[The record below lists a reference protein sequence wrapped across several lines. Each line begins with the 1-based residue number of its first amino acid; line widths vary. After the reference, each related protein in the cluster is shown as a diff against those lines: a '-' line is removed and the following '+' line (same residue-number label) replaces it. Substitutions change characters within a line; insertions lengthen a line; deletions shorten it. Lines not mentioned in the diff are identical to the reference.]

1 MTLPNQ
7 VNPLVQASS
16 AAPYTVNNSVR
27 FRSSASAYLSRT
39 PASAGNQQKW
49 TWSGW
54 VKRGALAN
62 NLSLFSAGTTSPT
75 YDGFRFDSSDRLQF
89 FQGGAAVSNLVT
101 TSVYRD
107 PSSWYHIILAVDT
120 TQATASNR
128 VKIYVNSNQITS
140 FSTST
145 YPTQNTAASINN
157 NLLHVVSAQTD
168 TAVVS
173 LYFDGYLAEVNFIDG
188 QALTPSS
195 FGAYSANGVWQPARY
210 TGTYGTNGFYLKF
223 ASFGTAAALGT
234 DSSGNGN
241 TWTVNNISVTAGT
254 TYDPMLD
261 SPTLTSAT
269 VANYCVINAVDK
281 NGTIINGNLT
291 ATTTS
296 SYSNARATFGV
307 SSGKW
312 YWEQT
317 IDQVTSNNAGL
328 CQVNGG
334 VALSTYSL
342 TVGSGSA
349 GMWGFQN
356 SNGAGTASWKYD
368 NGTGTNSYT
377 VFTTGDIAGFALDMG
392 AGTLAVYRNNTLL
405 FTCSSSLSGNTVY
418 PCVVSYASGQTATSS
433 LNFGQRAF
441 SYTPP
446 TGFVALNAYNLPT
459 PTIAN
464 GATVMAATTW
474 TGDGTTPRT
483 FTNGGNNT
491 LGVTFKPDLVWAK
504 PRSAAT
510 NNVLYDSVRG
520 SGSGKALSS
529 NLTDAEGLVAS
540 GNSDA
545 LYGYLSAFNNN
556 GFSATTGS
564 SGFQYFNTNTTTE
577 VAWQWLAGAGSS
589 SSNTNGS
596 ITSTVSVNATAG
608 FSVVT
613 YTGTGANATVGHG
626 LGVAPVMIII
636 KSRVAITGSADWI
649 VGNQYCYSTTAWVDN
664 YALTLNLSNG
674 KFGTEFLFGNP
685 SGTAPTSTV
694 FSVGT
699 STQTNKSATT
709 YVAYCWS
716 AVAGYSAFGSYTG
729 NGSTDGPF
737 VYTGFRPRFVM
748 MKRTDAN
755 GYSWCIVDTSRVT
768 YNVDDLV
775 LRPDTS
781 GTDVTGN
788 TTMDVLSN
796 GFKVRTTWTDV
807 NASGGTYIYA
817 AFAENP
823 FKYALAR

>member
-1 MTLPNQ
+1 MR
-7 VNPLVQASS
+7 QASTAYS
-16 AAPYTVNNSVR
+16 VYNSLR

-49 TWSGW
+49 TWSSW
-54 VKRGALAN
+54 VKRGQITSSGYLELFSTGTVAN
-62 NLSLFSAGTTSPT
+62 NYATIQFGLDNIQLYNDVAGTPT
-75 YDGFRFDSSDRLQF
+75 LFL
-89 FQGGAAVSNLVT
+89 NT
-101 TSVYRD
+101 TAVYRD
-107 PSSWYHIILAVDT
+107 PSAWYHIVVAIDT
-120 TQATASNR
+120 TQATAANR
-128 VKIYVNSNQITS
+128 ALIYVNGVQATS
-140 FSTST
+140 FSTAT
-145 YPTQNTAASINN
+145 YPSQNA
-157 NLLHVVSAQTD
+157 NLLFNASGQVHAIGAGYNGSYRD
-168 TAVVS
+168 
-173 LYFDGYLAEVNFIDG
+173 YFDGYLAEVNFIDG

-195 FGAYSANGVWQPARY
+195 FGAYNSIGVWQPARY

-241 TWTVNNISVTAGT
+241 TWTVNNISVTAGS

-269 VANYCVINAVDK
+269 VANYAVINAVDK
-281 NGTIINGNLT
+281 NGTVINGNLT

-334 VALSTYSL
+334 VTLSTYSL
-342 TVGSGSA
+342 TAGSGSA

-368 NGTGTNSYT
+368 NGASTNSYT

-405 FTCSSSLSGNTVY
+405 FTCSSSLAGNTVY
-418 PCVVSYASGQTATSS
+418 PFVWNYASGQTATSS
-433 LNFGQRAF
+433 LNFGQRPF

-446 TGFVALNAYNLPT
+446 SGFVALNAYNLPT

-464 GATVMAATTW
+464 GATVMAATTY
-474 TGDGTTPRT
+474 TGTGATQSIL
-483 FTNGGNNT
+483 NSNNT
-491 LGVTFKPDLVWAK
+491 TTAVSFKPDLVWGK
-504 PRSAAT
+504 CRSTASTSNWLENSIVGAGQ
-510 NNVLYDSVRG
+510 VLYSDQTV
-520 SGSGKALSS
+520 
-529 NLTDAEGLVAS
+529 AEQNNAIYLPS
-540 GNSDA
+540 FNS
-545 LYGYLSAFNNN
+545 N
-556 GFSATTGS
+556 GFSVAGNTS
-564 SGFQYFNTNTTTE
+564 YFNATSSTYI
-577 VAWQWLAGAGSS
+577 AWQWQAGQGST

-626 LGVAPVMIII
+626 LGVAPSMIMI
-636 KSRVAITGSADWI
+636 KNRNNVGGTTAGFAVGHVSLPWPNGYLQLWTTNAVGSA
-649 VGNQYCYSTTAWVDN
+649 STVWNT
-664 YALTLNLSNG
+664 S
-674 KFGTEFLFGNP
+674 
-685 SGTAPTSTV
+685 PTSTV
-694 FSVGT
+694 FGVGSDL
-699 STQTNKSATT
+699 STNYSGAS

-729 NGSTDGPF
+729 NGSSDGPF
-737 VYTGFRPRFVM
+737 IYTGFRPRFVM
-748 MKRTDAN
+748 VKSTGSIGGDWVM
-755 GYSWCIVDTSRVT
+755 IDTSRRT
-768 YNVDDLV
+768 FNVENDFIKAN
-775 LRPDTS
+775 TS
-781 GTDVTGN
+781 DAETAVDS
-788 TTMDVLSN
+788 MDILSN
-796 GFKVRTTWTDV
+796 GFKMRYAGG
-807 NASGGTYIYA
+807 ASLNYTGENYIYA

>member
-1 MTLPNQ
+1 MF
-7 VNPLVQASS
+7 ASKDALIS
-16 AAPYTVNNSVR
+16 GSGGGYPINNSLR
-27 FRSSASAYLSRT
+27 FRSSATAYLNRT
-39 PASAGNQQKW
+39 PASVSNRTTW

-54 VKRGALAN
+54 VKRGALSTQQA
-62 NLSLFSAGTTSPT
+62 LFSASNGSGSGGDWVQIVFDATTNGIDFI
-75 YDGFRFDSSDRLQF
+75 YYSS
-89 FQGGAAVSNLVT
+89 AVIGRKIT
-101 TSVYRD
+101 TPVYRD
-107 PSSWYHIILAVDT
+107 PSSWYHIVAVFNT
-120 TQATASNR
+120 TSATGEDRMQLWINGVRLTAS
-128 VKIYVNSNQITS
+128 Q
-140 FSTST
+140 FSTNTILS
-145 YPTQNTAASINN
+145 QNTSGTVNAM
-157 NLLHVVSAQTD
+157 VVHETGA
-168 TAVVS
+168 
-173 LYFDGYLAEVNFIDG
+173 LYYTPNTNFFDGYMAEVNFIDG

-195 FGAYSANGVWQPARY
+195 FGAYSATTGVWQPALY
-210 TGTYGTNGFYLKF
+210 TGSYGTNGFYLKF
-223 ASFGTAAALGT
+223 ASFGTAAALGN

-241 TWTVNNISVTAGT
+241 TWTVNNISVTAGV

-328 CQVNGG
+328 CQVGGG

-342 TVGSGSA
+342 TAGAGSA

-356 SNGAGTASWKYD
+356 SNGAGTASWKFD

-418 PCVVSYASGQTATSS
+418 PNVVSYASGQTATSS

-464 GATVMAATTW
+464 GATVMAATTY
-474 TGDGTTPRT
+474 TGTGASG
-483 FTNGGNNT
+483 NAINNGNNT
-491 LGVTFKPDLVWAK
+491 TTAVSFQPDFVWIKCRSVATTDHALSNVVAGFTLG
-504 PRSAAT
+504 
-510 NNVLYDSVRG
+510 
-520 SGSGKALSS
+520 LSS
-529 NLTDAEGLVAS
+529 NNTGAEFNQSSNFSSA
-540 GNSDA
+540 NS
-545 LYGYLSAFNNN
+545 N
-556 GFSATTGS
+556 GFTVQGSSTSYNQSSAT
-564 SGFQYFNTNTTTE
+564 Y
-577 VAWQWLAGAGSS
+577 VAWQWKAGNSS
-589 SSNTNGS
+589 GSSNTNGS

-613 YTGTGANATVGHG
+613 FTGTGVNATVGHG
-626 LGVAPVMIII
+626 LGVAPSMVIV
-636 KSRVAITGSADWI
+636 KNRTNAFDWA
-649 VGNQYCYSTTAWVDN
+649 VGHSS
-664 YALTLNLSNG
+664 LTSWAYVLNLNNTIAQTAYTG
-674 KFGTEFLFGNP
+674 FNN
-685 SGTAPTSTV
+685 TAPTSSV
-694 FSVGT
+694 FSLGAQNAT
-699 STQTNKSATT
+699 NQSTANM
-709 YVAYCWS
+709 VAYCWS

-737 VYTGFRPRFVM
+737 IYLGLRARFIM
-748 MKRTDAN
+748 IKRTDTT
-755 GYSWCIVDTSRVT
+755 GDWCVIDTSRDT
-768 YNVDDLV
+768 YNIASDFLYSNLSVAEQVNGAFDF
-775 LRPDTS
+775 
-781 GTDVTGN
+781 
-788 TTMDVLSN
+788 LSN
-796 GFKVRTTWTDV
+796 GIKMRNTFANL
-807 NASGGTYIYA
+807 NASSGTYIYA

-823 FKYALAR
+823 FNYALAR